1 MLGST
6 IWGTAAW
13 LRTPELSWKAKGLL
27 VYIANRPAGEPL
39 TAQKLVRDG
48 ADGPVSMRAGL
59 AELVHKGYL
68 RKVEDRRVGYV
79 LTEKATGAA

>member
-6 IWGTAAW
+6 IWGTATW
-13 LRTPELSWKAKGLL
+13 LRDPALSWKAKGLL

-39 TAQKLVRDG
+39 TSKRLVSDG

-59 AELVHKGYL
+59 AELIAKGYV

-79 LTEKATGAA
+79 LTDKATGAA